1 MKTILKRT
9 LAIGTLLIFSLGCED
24 VLETEPTG
32 FASPDVFYQTEED
45 LIIAINGIYDTFQ
58 GNQWGGAFV
67 HIQPHLDG
75 ATENAVV
82 AESFEYGFP
91 LVARGTMSP
100 ANAGVITEW
109 KWNYGYEAISRIN
122 TILQILDEGNV
133 EISAENEGKLRGEA
147 RTLRAFVYSELIALY
162 GDVPLILAPITP
174 EEAEDVTRTDKA
186 TVLEAIVED
195 LDFAAENLETT
206 PNRGEEGRP
215 TLQTALAFK
224 GKALL
229 YNERYEEA
237 AATFQQII
245 DLEGDAVILDPDYLS
260 LFDGSNEASDE
271 ILFSI
276 QYAEG
281 STGEGT
287 FIAIHYAP
295 NIPGNSAD
303 GFQSVWYTQKLL
315 DAYYMTDGLPFDESP
330 LYDPANPF
338 ENRDPRLKMTFY
350 LPGDQYRGLVLDSI
364 NIGRTGFTESTPE
377 GFVPF
382 SLRKWISDQ
391 DARFSASNSSADLV
405 LLRYADV
412 LLMYAEAKNEV
423 SGPDA
428 SVYSA
433 INKVRARA
441 GMPDVPT
448 GLSQEQMRAAIRH
461 ERIVEFIGEGTRYY
475 DLLRWRTAEEV
486 IPSIP
491 ELESRIFDPTANY
504 RWPIP
509 QNAIDQSPGIEQNP
523 GY

>member
-1 MKTILKRT
+1 MKLILKNIIV
-9 LAIGTLLIFSLGCED
+9 LSALLTFSWGCED
-24 VLETEPTG
+24 ILETEPTE

-45 LIIAINGIYDTFQ
+45 LITAINGIYDSFQ

-67 HIQPHLDG
+67 HIQPHFDG
-75 ATENAVV
+75 ATENAVL
-82 AESFEYGFP
+82 ANSFEYGFP
-91 LVARGTMSP
+91 QVADGTLSP
-100 ANAGVITEW
+100 SNVGVIYEW

-133 EISAENEGKLRGEA
+133 EISAENEAKLRGEA

-162 GDVPLILAPITP
+162 GDVPLILEPISP
-174 EEAEDVTRTDKA
+174 EDAEEVTRTEKSA
-186 TVLEAIVED
+186 VLEAIIAD
-195 LDFAAENLETT
+195 LDFAAANLATT
-206 PNRGEEGRP
+206 PNRGEVGRP

-245 DLEGDAVILDPDYLS
+245 DLEGDAVILAPNYQS
-260 LFDGSNEASDE
+260 LFDGSNEDSPE

-295 NIPGNSAD
+295 NIPGNAAD
-303 GFQSVWYTQKLL
+303 GFQSMWFTDRLL
-315 DAYYMTDGLPFDESP
+315 ESYYMIDGLPSTKSP
-330 LYDPANPF
+330 LYDPNNPF
-338 ENRDPRLKMTFY
+338 ANRDPRLMMTFY
-350 LPGDQYRGLVLDSI
+350 LPGDEYRNVVLDST

-382 SLRKWISDQ
+382 SLKKWISDA
-391 DARFSASNSSADLV
+391 DERFSAQNSSADLV

-412 LLMYAEAKNEV
+412 LLMYAEARNEA

-441 GMPDVPT
+441 GMPDIPA
-448 GLSQEQMRAAIRH
+448 GLSQEQMQEAIRH

-475 DLLRWRTAEEV
+475 DLLRWRIAEEV

-491 ELESRIFDPTANY
+491 NLEARIFDPNVNY
-504 RWPIP
+504 VWPIP
-509 QNAIDQSPGIEQNP
+509 QSAIDQSPGIEQNP